1 MSFRIPIENF
11 KNINFLSYILDRT
24 IHISQERW
32 ERCQTEKNFQ
42 LLNPTS
48 KYVIAWNMFMLFF
61 DLFYTCLIL
70 PLFLSFSVLYF
81 WSPWFIIE
89 LIVNCI
95 LVINIVVNSATGFIV
110 KVDNELLITTNLKT
124 CWFIYL
130 RYGTLIMDIVSTL
143 PLLIATIITLI
154 ARNSNFETLLIIC
167 SVFMFLRAFRIFN
180 IFKNGVI
187 INSFVNVANIPLT
200 VHTTKAIM
208 AIYLSY
214 VCFVVVNALACLWFG
229 VARWTGYDNTWVSH
243 VNLEHSPNIENYVAS
258 IYFVVT
264 TFTTVGYGDIVA
276 IGTPER
282 LVAILI
288 MLCGVGIFLILIGLM
303 SDMFV
308 TFRYIQQTQQLIN
321 RIRNVN
327 MLLNMNIIN
336 EDTKK
341 TITYYFNDYLVH
353 NEIESDN
360 WYELFEDL
368 PSTLKVK
375 IMEAILTPVIPY
387 IDELRHLRQQQI
399 NVIVSNLTYLPV
411 KWYGQEIC
419 HKGERLDYSYILIE
433 GKVLSIEGE
442 DREINAPVMFSDGI
456 IENGFCS
463 ETIITISRC
472 LIFKIDTMLLKQ
484 IMYEVGI

>member
-1 MSFRIPIENF
+1 MSSKIPIENY

-24 IHISQERW
+24 IPLTQERW
-32 ERCQTEKNFQ
+32 ERVQTENKFQ
-42 LLNPTS
+42 LFNPTS
-48 KYVIAWNMFMLFF
+48 QYVIAWNMFMLFF

-70 PLFLSFSVLYF
+70 PLFISFSVLYF

-89 LIVNCI
+89 LIINCI
-95 LVINIVVNSATGFIV
+95 LVINIVLNFATGFIV
-110 KVDNELLITTNLKT
+110 NVDNELFITKNLKT

-130 RYGTLIMDIVSTL
+130 RYGTLIMDIMSTL

-154 ARNSNFETLLIIC
+154 SRNSDFETLLIVC
-167 SVFMFLRAFRIFN
+167 SVFRFLRAFKIFN

-200 VHTTKAIM
+200 VHTTKAII

-243 VNLEHSPNIENYVAS
+243 INLDSSPNIENYVAS

-288 MLCGVGIFLILIGLM
+288 MLCGVGFFLILIGIM
-303 SDMFV
+303 SDIFV
-308 TFRYIQQTQQLIN
+308 TFRYIHQTQQLIN

-327 MLLNMNIIN
+327 LLLNMNMLN

-341 TITYYFNDYLVH
+341 TITCYFNDYLVR

-375 IMEAILTPVIPY
+375 MMEALLTPVTQH
-387 IDELRHLRQQQI
+387 IDQLKHLSQQQI
-399 NVIVSNLTYLPV
+399 NVIVSNMIYLPV
-411 KWYGQEIC
+411 KWHGQEIC
-419 HKGERLDYSYILIE
+419 HKGQKLEYSFILIE

-442 DREINAPVMFSDGI
+442 DREINAPVMFADDI

-463 ETIITISRC
+463 ETIVTVSRC
-472 LIFKIDTMLLKQ
+472 LIFKINTILLNQ
-484 IMYEVGI
+484 IMYEAGI